1 MEKTIQP
8 DQRYTK
14 GQTVLREEIFVFFFC
29 LLVRLFVSRQHLPSN
44 ETSSPL
50 QGNRGHSIIQDVR
63 MQSKS

>member
-14 GQTVLREEIFVFFFC
+14 GQTVLREEIFVFFFLFAC
-29 LLVRLFVSRQHLPSN
+29 SFVSRQHLPSN